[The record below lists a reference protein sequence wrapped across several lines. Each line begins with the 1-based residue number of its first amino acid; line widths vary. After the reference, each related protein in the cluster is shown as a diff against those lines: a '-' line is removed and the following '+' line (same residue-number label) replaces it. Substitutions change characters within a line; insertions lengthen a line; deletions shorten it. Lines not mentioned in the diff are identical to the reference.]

1 MDGSGKDSAESVEEV
16 GKLRE
21 IQGQVR
27 NARRVKCLHTAQH
40 TALCPFQIRHI

>member
-21 IQGQVR
+21 IQGKLR
-27 NARRVKCLHTAQH
+27 DARRIKCLH